1 MHFRLFFYILLF
13 FYFPPRKATHTRVSL
28 APSLY
33 SIFSYN
39 KNSTK
44 FKKFFEIRYIEERT
58 QQQNKGAEKTKKKKQ
73 HTGKDPA
80 VAQRS
85 RKNYCRFLRFG
96 DLGLHCVVICLLNKR
111 VKIGFLRKNSGQ
123 FEKLANLPTVT
134 LQTHLWLFAI
144 ATDQLPH
151 DLVDLLCIWKSDFS
165 SKRVCNA
172 LPNMLFGFLVRKHV
186 FWLKK
191 VEPNMH

>member
-1 MHFRLFFYILLF
+1 MLLF
-13 FYFPPRKATHTRVSL
+13 FYFPPRKAPHKRVSP

-44 FKKFFEIRYIEERT
+44 FKKFSETRYIEERT

-111 VKIGFLRKNSGQ
+111 VKIGFLRENSGK
-123 FEKLANLPTVT
+123 FEKLANL

-151 DLVDLLCIWKSDFS
+151 DLVCLLCIWKSDFS
-165 SKRVCNA
+165 SKHVCNS
-172 LPNMLFGFLVRKHV
+172 LPNTMFGFLVRTRV
-186 FWLKK
+186 FSLKK
-191 VEPNMH
+191 VEPNAY